1 MLGNLRSVCACAV
14 VAALPLV
21 AAAPASEQHQN
32 AFGVPTANENPG
44 AVLLRGKT
52 FPGTRPMGWR
62 EQGRSEVVARNGMM
76 ATSHPLA
83 AQAGLEI
90 LQKGGNAIDA
100 AVAGLAVL
108 DVVSQNDTGIGGD
121 LFVLYWS
128 AKDKKLYA
136 LAANGWSPAGWTPE
150 FFATRSFN
158 GVNSVTVPGSIDGY
172 DKMLKRFGT
181 MGFKETF
188 ERAAQIAED
197 GWGITERLHV
207 DWQGSVNGLRADPE
221 SRRVML
227 VNDLAP
233 DLYSIFRNPD
243 LGKAL
248 RLIQREG
255 RDAFYKGDIAR
266 AIVERIQAGGGV
278 MTREDMA
285 LFQSRWE
292 EPISTNYHG
301 YDIFQMPPPG
311 QGWAALHMLNV
322 LEVCVPG
329 YGHGTLSELGHTS
342 PRFWHYLVEAKKL
355 AYADL
360 NAFNADPDFAPPPLE
375 KLLSKQYA
383 ASLCS
388 KINPNQAGIVTGPSL
403 DDGTINLMAADRWG
417 NMVSAVHS
425 VFSVFGSR
433 VTVPGYGFVL
443 QNRGAGFVTTPGHP
457 NIVAPRKRPF
467 HTIITGFA
475 MKDGQPLMA
484 FGNMQGA
491 IQAYSHVTH
500 VVNTIDLGFNPQA
513 SADAARYTHNQS
525 TTGPGTVSLEP
536 NLFNAV
542 GAGLQAMGHP
552 VNTTNGSVGGFQAI
566 FFQRDPSLPEPVQ
579 PPGGGHS
586 GKAPPFQTP
595 LNGVY
600 RSGSDH
606 RKDGHA
612 VGW

>member
-1 MLGNLRSVCACAV
+1 MIGNKSFSACVLAASLAVLGAAV
-14 VAALPLV
+14 
-21 AAAPASEQHQN
+21 PAHAQHQN

-44 AVLLRGKT
+44 TLLRGKT

-108 DVVSQNDTGIGGD
+108 DVVSQNDTGLGGD

-128 AKDKKLYA
+128 ARDKKLYA

-150 FFATRSFN
+150 FFATRSFS
-158 GVNSVTVPGSIDGY
+158 GVNSVTVPGSVDGY

-188 ERAAQIAED
+188 ERAATIAEE
-197 GWGITERLHV
+197 GWGMTERHHS
-207 DWQGSVNGLRADPE
+207 DWVGSVNGLRGDPD
-221 SRRVML
+221 SRQALL

-243 LGKAL
+243 LAKAL
-248 RLIQREG
+248 RLIQSEG

-266 AIVERIQAGGGV
+266 AIVDKIQAGGGV

-285 LFQSRWE
+285 LFQSQWV

-311 QGWAALHMLNV
+311 QGFAALQMLNI
-322 LEVCVPG
+322 LEVCVPQK
-329 YGHGTLSELGHTS
+329 GHNLAQLGHTS
-342 PRFWHYLVEAKKL
+342 PQFWHYLVEAKKL

-360 NAFNADPDFAPPPLE
+360 GAYNADPDFAPPPLDR
-375 KLLSKQYA
+375 LLSKQYA

-388 KINPNQAGIVTGPSL
+388 KIDPNRAGTVSGPGG

-500 VVNTIDLGFNPQA
+500 LVNTIDLGFNPQA

-525 TTGPGTVSLEP
+525 STGPGTVSLEP

-579 PPGGGHS
+579 PPGRGHA

-600 RSGSDH
+600 RSGSDN

>member
-1 MLGNLRSVCACAV
+1 MKRSAWYGAIAACLTFG
-14 VAALPLV
+14 ALAP
-21 AAAPASEQHQN
+21 AAAQHPN
-32 AFGVPTANENPG
+32 AFGTPTANENPG
-44 AVLLRGKT
+44 VNLRGRVV
-52 FPGTRPMGWR
+52 PGSRPMGWR
-62 EQGRSEVVARNGMM
+62 EQGRSEVVARHGMM

-108 DVVSQNDTGIGGD
+108 DVVSQNDTGLGGD
-121 LFVLYWS
+121 LFILYWNN
-128 AKDKKLYA
+128 KDKKLYA
-136 LAANGWSPAGWTPE
+136 LNANGWSPQGWTPE
-150 FFATRSFN
+150 FFATRDFE
-158 GVNSVTVPGSIDGY
+158 GVNSVTVPGAVDGY

-181 MGFKETF
+181 MGFKDTF
-188 ERAAQIAED
+188 ERAARIAEE
-197 GWGITERLHV
+197 GWGITERHHS
-207 DWQGSVNGLRADPE
+207 DWVGTVNGLRGDPD
-221 SRRVML
+221 SRQTLL

-233 DLYSIFRNPD
+233 NLYSIFRNPD
-243 LGKAL
+243 LARAL
-248 RLIQREG
+248 RLIQKHG

-266 AIVERIQAGGGV
+266 AIVEKIQAGGGN

-285 LFQSRWE
+285 LFESEWVD
-292 EPISTNYHG
+292 PISTTYHG
-301 YDIFQMPPPG
+301 YEIFQLPPPG
-311 QGWAALHMLNV
+311 QGWAALEMLNI
-322 LEVCVPG
+322 LEACVPHHG
-329 YGHGTLSELGHTS
+329 YNLGQLGHTS
-342 PRFWHYLVEAKKL
+342 PRFWHFLVEAKKL

-360 NAFNADPDFAPPPLE
+360 GAYNADPRFAPPPLA

-383 ASLCS
+383 TSLCP
-388 KINPNQAGIVTGPSL
+388 KIDPNRAATVAGPGG

-443 QNRGAGFVTTPGHP
+443 QNRGAGFVKTPGHP

-475 MKDGQPLMA
+475 FKDGQPLMA

-500 VVNTIDLGFNPQA
+500 VVNTVDLGFNPQA

-525 TTGPGTVSLEP
+525 STGPGTVSLEP
-536 NLFNAV
+536 NLFNLV
-542 GAGLQAMGHP
+542 GAGMQAMGHP

-566 FFQRDPSLPEPVQ
+566 LFQRDPTLPEPHQ
-579 PPGGGHS
+579 KGGKGKQGHNDDDHD
-586 GKAPPFQTP
+586 GEIP

-600 RSGSDH
+600 RSASDN

>member
-1 MLGNLRSVCACAV
+1 MLKKMTLSGIVLSAALCGPAIAP
-14 VAALPLV
+14 VAAQSP
-21 AAAPASEQHQN
+21 N
-32 AFGVPTANENPG
+32 AFGVPSGNENPG
-44 AVLLRGKT
+44 VNLRGRT
-52 FPGTRPMGWR
+52 VPGSRPMGWR
-62 EQGRSEVVARNGMM
+62 EQTRSEVVARNGMV
-76 ATSHPLA
+76 ATSHPLS

-100 AVAGLAVL
+100 AVAALAVL

-150 FFATRSFN
+150 FFATRGFT
-158 GVNSVTVPGSIDGY
+158 GVNSVTVPGSVDGY

-188 ERAAQIAED
+188 ERAATIAEE
-197 GWGITERLHV
+197 GWGITERHHV

-221 SRRVML
+221 SRRVHL

-233 DLYSIFRNPD
+233 NLYSIFRNPD

-248 RLIQREG
+248 RLIQKEG
-255 RDAFYKGDIAR
+255 RYAFYEGDIAR
-266 AIVERIQAGGGV
+266 AIVDRIQAGGGV
-278 MTREDMA
+278 MTMEDMA
-285 LFQSRWE
+285 LFQSQWV

-311 QGWAALHMLNV
+311 QGWAALEMLNI
-322 LEVCVPG
+322 LEVCVPHHG
-329 YGHGTLSELGHTS
+329 YSLAELGHTS
-342 PRFWHYLVEAKKL
+342 PRFWHFLVEAKKL

-360 NAFNADPDFAPPPLE
+360 GAYNADPDFAPPPLE
-375 KLLSKQYA
+375 KLLSKQHA

-388 KINPNQAGIVTGPSL
+388 RIDPDRAATVSGPTL
-403 DDGTINLMAADRWG
+403 EGGTINLMTADRWG

-457 NIVAPRKRPF
+457 NQVAPRKRPF
-467 HTIITGFA
+467 HTIITGFT

-525 TTGPGTVSLEP
+525 STGPGTVSLEP
-536 NLFNAV
+536 NLFALV
-542 GAGLQAMGHP
+542 GSGMQAMGHP

-566 FFQRDPSLPEPVQ
+566 FFQRDPTLPEPVQ
-579 PPGGGHS
+579 PPGSGHS
-586 GKAPPFQTP
+586 GKAPPFQKP

-600 RSGSDH
+600 RSASDN